1 MSVDLANLPQDPD
14 QLRLKLTEMAALLEQ
29 KEEAINTG
37 SYWVSGWWWSA
48 GWCADHGAGLLR

>member
-1 MSVDLANLPQDPD
+1 L
-14 QLRLKLTEMAALLEQ
+14 
-29 KEEAINTG
+29 INPNDTGG